1 MSLATLRPAPVP
13 GGWRA
18 TALAVRDAPLDA
30 LAGARGHLFPFVPV
44 FLGLGI
50 GLYFA
55 LPAEPGARQWFGLA
69 AGALVALGLAL
80 RGPERWQPV
89 ALALALV
96 VAGVMMAGWRAHSV
110 AAPVLGWRYYGPV
123 EGRVVAVDR
132 SVSDALRLTLDQVV
146 LHDVAVARVPAR
158 VRVSLHGDAPLVDP
172 VPGAWVMLTGHLGPP
187 GGPVEPGGFDFR
199 RIAWFDGLGAVGYT
213 RNPVMTVAP
222 PEPGLALAVTRLRM
236 RMSAG
241 IRAAMPGE
249 PGGFVAAILTG
260 DRSGVGQATTEALR
274 GSNLAHLL
282 AISGLHMGLLTGVV
296 YGALRALLALVPALA
311 LRYPIRKWAAL
322 GALAAAS
329 FYLLLSGGNVATQ
342 RAFIMAAV
350 MLGAVLADRRALSLR
365 SVALAAVVILLWRPE
380 ALLSAGFQMSFAAT
394 VALVAVFG
402 AMRRRRQERFR
413 NPVPGKAPPRRW
425 PGWLRGL
432 GGVALCSLVAG
443 LATAPIAAAH
453 FHRMADYGLL
463 ANMLSMPLMGTLV
476 MPSAVLAAAL
486 WPLGLEWVGLALM
499 EAGTRWILGVAH
511 WVSGFAG
518 AVRPVAAPP
527 AWVLPAMALGAL
539 WLVLWPGRARLAGAG
554 AVMLAL
560 AGWGQAPRPAILIA
574 ESGAMIGVM
583 GHEGRAGGRVLSR
596 PRGEGFVVRN
606 WLQADGDM
614 ASQTEAAARP
624 GMMPGEGGAVFWL
637 AGERWVH
644 LTGGAAPEAL
654 PDACA
659 GGGVIVTDARWPG
672 PPPGPCRLIDATALR
687 ASGARAGY
695 LNGGGIEWRLA
706 HAVAGARPWT
716 TRRRGR

>member
-1 MSLATLRPAPVP
+1 MPLSLP

-18 TALAVRDAPLDA
+18 LARAVRDAPLDA
-30 LAGARGHLFPFVPV
+30 LAAARGQLFPFVPV
-44 FLGLGI
+44 LLGLGI

-55 LPAEPGARQWFGLA
+55 LPAEPGARQWAGLAVLALATLA
-69 AGALVALGLAL
+69 AGL
-80 RGPERWQPV
+80 RGPERWRPLAM
-89 ALALALV
+89 ALSLMLAGLMV
-96 VAGVMMAGWRAHSV
+96 AGWRAHAVS
-110 AAPVLGWRYYGPV
+110 APVLGWRYYGPI

-132 SVSDALRLTLDQVV
+132 SVSDALRLTLDRVV
-146 LHDVAVARVPAR
+146 LHDVALHRVPAR
-158 VRVSLHGDAPLVDP
+158 VRVSLHGAVPDLAPI
-172 VPGAWVMLTGHLGPP
+172 PGTRIMLTGHLGPP

-199 RIAWFDGLGAVGYT
+199 RLAWFDGLGAVGYT

-296 YGALRALLALVPALA
+296 YGALRAFLALIPALA

-322 GALAAAS
+322 GALAAAT

-350 MLGAVLADRRALSLR
+350 MLGAVLADRRAISLR

-402 AMRRRRQERFR
+402 AMRRHRAERFR
-413 NPVPGKAPPRRW
+413 NPVPGRAPPRRW
-425 PGWLRGL
+425 PGWLRAL

-463 ANMLSMPLMGTLV
+463 ANLLSMPLMGTLV
-476 MPSAVLAAAL
+476 MPAAVLAAAL
-486 WPLGLEWVGLALM
+486 WPLGLEWLGLALM

-511 WVSGFAG
+511 WVSGFQG
-518 AVRPVAAPP
+518 AVRPVVAPP
-527 AWVLPAMALGAL
+527 PWVLPLMALGAL
-539 WLVLWPGRARLAGAG
+539 WLAHSGFDRMLGYGLKAQTSFKDTHLGRLGKAG
-554 AVMLAL
+554 
-560 AGWGQAPRPAILIA
+560 
-574 ESGAMIGVM
+574 
-583 GHEGRAGGRVLSR
+583 
-596 PRGEGFVVRN
+596 
-606 WLQADGDM
+606 
-614 ASQTEAAARP
+614 
-624 GMMPGEGGAVFWL
+624 
-637 AGERWVH
+637 
-644 LTGGAAPEAL
+644 
-654 PDACA
+654 
-659 GGGVIVTDARWPG
+659 
-672 PPPGPCRLIDATALR
+672 
-687 ASGARAGY
+687 
-695 LNGGGIEWRLA
+695 
-706 HAVAGARPWT
+706 
-716 TRRRGR
+716 